1 MQSNL
6 KVIALAAGI
15 SASAL
20 VACGERPKPA
30 AAESAAQAAA
40 PANPGTLARIDVNKG
55 HPPDPTQVC
64 KDADRKLDAIVIEM
78 TDLPN
83 LDPAHV
89 TQWHEKTDK
98 HGNEPDGNHI
108 GDPLPPMQGGQ
119 TAADADAGPFLKNK
133 NDVVLIQMK
142 IKDQPELKFTSDPI
156 LTDDADNGK
165 IAVASAE
172 HGGLAQAVLGDGIF
186 DGFLAAAEAGEA
198 GLEDVGEVVLVGVAG
213 FPGFLVV
220 AIEDRLLK
228 RGDEGRRGQLVLP
241 QRHGVLDDEGHHRHR
256 GADDRAPDEH
266 DERSAVLDRVK
277 NAFAAGFGLAFLSLR
292 QAGGA
297 AQEQNGK
304 TGDKGKVTAE
314 SGVDHRSLKKW
325 IKLGKNQ
332 GTVTSG

>member
-165 IAVASAE
+165 MFCVKTS
-172 HGGLAQAVLGDGIF
+172 
-186 DGFLAAAEAGEA
+186 
-198 GLEDVGEVVLVGVAG
+198 VVV
-213 FPGFLVV
+213 
-220 AIEDRLLK
+220 
-228 RGDEGRRGQLVLP
+228 
-241 QRHGVLDDEGHHRHR
+241 
-256 GADDRAPDEH
+256 GAD
-266 DERSAVLDRVK
+266 
-277 NAFAAGFGLAFLSLR
+277 
-292 QAGGA
+292 
-297 AQEQNGK
+297 GK
-304 TGDKGKVTAE
+304 TANFYVSLFKGISPKAVIGHYTLSYKNGAGQIIRTE
-314 SGVDHRSLKKW
+314 VDPAVENNG
-325 IKLGKNQ
+325 IQ
-332 GTVTSG
+332 